1 MTIATVLL
9 VLMFGCLIYL
19 TVDWIIDEVK
29 RNRGNQEEL
38 ERWDALYPNKNERT
52 HATKNKR

>member
-19 TVDWIIDEVK
+19 TIDWIVQEIRRER
-29 RNRGNQEEL
+29 RNRQEL
-38 ERWDALYPNKNERT
+38 KDWNAYDDRHDK
-52 HATKNKR
+52 